1 MADSEK
7 YSNELKTSK
16 RDFESYL
23 IDKNDD
29 IDNLAY
35 ALINAFI
42 RKEGCLVEEK
52 LEWDMEIIGDVVE
65 AVEDVLTSR
74 CLGVCHP
81 FYCDDVPCYQSDDCG
96 SMSKCHFRNEVSH
109 NV

>member
-7 YSNELKTSK
+7 YTNELKTSK
-16 RDFESYL
+16 KGFESYL

-42 RKEGCLVEEK
+42 RKGCLVEEE

-74 CLGVCHP
+74 CLEVCHP
-81 FYCDDVPCYQSDDCG
+81 FYCDDVPCYQSNDCG
-96 SMSKCHFRNEVSH
+96 SMSKCPFRNEVPH